1 MDQHTIDEPD
11 FFFDTDQASLESLSD
26 PSATLLPTLP
36 YSLPDIHS
44 LSSNKPSLFGKIRGL
59 AFKHRRHPNVADPH
73 STRED
78 TSYDSQTHQTAICDA
93 ALSLKNALICTAAEQ
108 ETARISHDLTSSK
121 SINFNYMTYL
131 RPILKD
137 ASNLATSAK
146 RSALKDLR
154 YHTLDRDE
162 AKLVDSTLQRWDYLD
177 DTGGLTHKSLE
188 DARDQVSRYFILV
201 TGKREMSE
209 IRRDQIL
216 DITSSHLQP
225 SFSLND
231 TTWLV

>member
-93 ALSLKNALICTAAEQ
+93 ALALKNALICTEGEQ
-108 ETARISHDLTSSK
+108 ETARMSHALAPSK
-121 SINFNYMTYL
+121 SISMTYL
-131 RPILKD
+131 RPILED
-137 ASNLATSAK
+137 ASNLATGAK
-146 RSALKDLR
+146 RSALK
-154 YHTLDRDE
+154 
-162 AKLVDSTLQRWDYLD
+162 
-177 DTGGLTHKSLE
+177 
-188 DARDQVSRYFILV
+188 
-201 TGKREMSE
+201 
-209 IRRDQIL
+209 
-216 DITSSHLQP
+216 
-225 SFSLND
+225 
-231 TTWLV
+231 